1 MVTLV
6 RLARRHTEPERTSDM
21 KYPPGRVQRG
31 STGIKILFFTVRALD
46 TYILAPM
53 FLHTGIP
60 LKTRYDAMAQMR
72 LV

>member
-1 MVTLV
+1 
-6 RLARRHTEPERTSDM
+6 M

>member
-6 RLARRHTEPERTSDM
+6 RFVRRHTEPERTSDM
-21 KYPPGRVQRG
+21 KDPPGRVQRG

-46 TYILAPM
+46 PYILPPTL
-53 FLHTGIP
+53 LHIP
-60 LKTRYDAMAQMR
+60 LKTKYDAMAQKR